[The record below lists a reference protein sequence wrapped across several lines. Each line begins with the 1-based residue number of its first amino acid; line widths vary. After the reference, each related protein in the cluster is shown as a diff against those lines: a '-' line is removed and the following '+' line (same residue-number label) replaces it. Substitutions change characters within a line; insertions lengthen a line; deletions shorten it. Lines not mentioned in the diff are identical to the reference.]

1 MQRILKRTW
10 ELENVLSEEKS
21 NKKLGF
27 DLERERTSGER
38 ERATLSSDAA
48 TVEAAIF
55 ESIILSIIISR
66 LMI

>member
-1 MQRILKRTW
+1 MQRILKRKW

-38 ERATLSSDAA
+38 ESDSLFRCRNGGGRD
-48 TVEAAIF
+48 I
-55 ESIILSIIISR
+55 
-66 LMI
+66 